1 MTCHLVRFEYFLVFS
16 VADPRADRC
25 LEPIEDNVWLD
36 EPDLCQESS
45 GRIPCGLCVGRS
57 PEAESRDRLCRR
69 PADRWRAGCHQVVG
83 LPVVV
88 TTWDAFLQTA
98 ADCGEAVS

>member
-16 VADPRADRC
+16 VADPRADGC
-25 LEPIEDNVWLD
+25 VEPIEDEVWLD

-45 GRIPCGLCVGRS
+45 GRIPCGLCVGRN
-57 PEAESRDRLCRR
+57 PKDESRYRLFRT
-69 PADRWRAGCHQVVG
+69 PADRWRAGFHQVVG

-88 TTWDAFLQTA
+88 TSWDAFLRAA
-98 ADCGEAVS
+98 ADCGEPVS